1 MDINEVLADFQF
13 IKNRVSKFLFEYKT
27 SHTSQKPA
35 LINCNI
41 DYNIV
46 DFIED
51 DDKFVGII
59 NFIVDLKAKA
69 KNLVIFKIHLI
80 MEGTFAG
87 NPKKLNKEQFKN
99 MLELN
104 GVATLSQF
112 TRSYISSVSA
122 LSGINP
128 PVNLPMINI
137 QALRKTKLKNEEK
150 HKDNR

>member
-1 MDINEVLADFQF
+1 MDTSKVLADFQF
-13 IKNRVSKFLFEYKT
+13 LKNRVSKFSVDYKAIDLKEKST
-27 SHTSQKPA
+27 
-35 LINCNI
+35 LINCDI
-41 DYNIV
+41 DYNVI

-51 DDKFVGII
+51 DNKFIGIL
-59 NFIVDLKAKA
+59 NFVVDLKAKT
-69 KNLVIFKIHLI
+69 KSSVLFKMHLT

-87 NPKKLNKEQFKN
+87 NSKKLNIEQFKD

-112 TRSYISSVSA
+112 SRSYISSVSA

-137 QALRKTKLKNEEK
+137 HALREFKLKK
-150 HKDNR
+150 SK